1 MTNTHVWK
9 CSCNLRR
16 EAVRNACKLTPSTS
30 EYDIASEDLAQFDV
44 TSAKGVTNES
54 HDILGK
60 IRVGGL
66 RAHMHDEIIKNTPEK

>member
-1 MTNTHVWK
+1 MWK